1 MAIKL
6 SFREISTNMMN
17 LLLLQIRNLLI
28 GDLIA
33 RPHSEAKPWTPP
45 AAPPVAPQSA
55 PPQLPEP
62 EGEQT
67 TLKVQVEESL
77 TEAVPVPRQNG
88 LPDPEPLFTAPE
100 IVPAVGSQQL

>member
-1 MAIKL
+1 M
-6 SFREISTNMMN
+6 S
-17 LLLLQIRNLLI
+17 QITNLLI

-45 AAPPVAPQSA
+45 AAPPVAPLSA

-67 TLKVQVEESL
+67 SLKVQVEESL
-77 TEAVPVPRQNG
+77 PGAVPLPKQNG
-88 LPDPEPLFTAPE
+88 LPELEPLFTASE

>member
-1 MAIKL
+1 
-6 SFREISTNMMN
+6 MN

-67 TLKVQVEESL
+67 TLEESL

-88 LPDPEPLFTAPE
+88 LPDPQPLFTASD

>member
-1 MAIKL
+1 MYL
-6 SFREISTNMMN
+6 FLWQMS
-17 LLLLQIRNLLI
+17 QITYLLI

-77 TEAVPVPRQNG
+77 AGAVPVLKQNG
-88 LPDPEPLFTAPE
+88 LPEPEPLFTGPE